1 MTRVVLATS
10 NPGKVEEM
18 QLTLKDLGF
27 KVLPQSS
34 FDMPEAVEDGLTF
47 VENALKKARHA
58 CKLTEMP
65 AIADDSGIEVD
76 ALWGAPGIYS
86 ARYADGAGDA
96 ANNQKLL
103 QEMRDVSDR
112 TARFQCVIVYMLHP
126 EDPTPIIC
134 QGSWEGQ
141 IAEAPVGDNGFG
153 YDPIFYIPELKRH
166 SAELSAQVKKQ
177 VSHRAKALAE
187 LKRHLQYRL

>member
-166 SAELSAQVKKQ
+166 SAELSAKVKKQ